1 MDKKLSIEEI
11 DLLLREGI
19 NSEKLFSKEKLSKE
33 EIKKLEDLLK
43 SEENFPLENGDL
55 IL

>member
-11 DLLLREGI
+11 DLLLREGT
-19 NSEKLFSKEKLSKE
+19 NLEKLSSKEKLSKE

-43 SEENFPLENGDL
+43 SEENFTLENGDL